1 MSVGPAVMEPVQH
14 MTEIVHER
22 AGLLERRA
30 DGEACLGPETGLP
43 GRVDAAERE
52 EKLPVLRID
61 RAGGAIVRGRSCV
74 RLVPEDGV
82 PEDQP
87 AVEIV
92 VGGFQVRE
100 LDAGSLRGDE
110 SVDDLV
116 PGLED
121 FVASAEVPIGPH
133 RAAGPDDR
141 EEPSGAIQVADVD
154 MELHAGRAVRVRDR
168 RVGE

>member
-1 MSVGPAVMEPVQH
+1 MEKPASVPKQGCPAASTPPSVRRNCRFSGSIAPVVQSFAAA
-14 MTEIVHER
+14 R
-22 AGLLERRA
+22 AFVWCPKMA
-30 DGEACLGPETGLP
+30 
-43 GRVDAAERE
+43 
-52 EKLPVLRID
+52 
-61 RAGGAIVRGRSCV
+61 
-74 RLVPEDGV
+74 V

-92 VGGFQVRE
+92 VGGFQIRE

-133 RAAGPDDR
+133 RAGGPDDR